1 MKLIKI
7 ISEKR
12 FILINIFLF
21 SYIFINLL
29 DGERG
34 LLSYYD
40 KKILKDSLIFEKN
53 LLSNQL
59 IVVEKKNRLLTEEI
73 DLDYLEMMYR
83 IKFMV
88 GKPDE
93 KIYSFE

>member
-7 ISEKR
+7 ISEKK

-40 KKILKDSLIFEKN
+40 KKNLKDSLILEKN

-88 GKPDE
+88 GKPNE
-93 KIYSFE
+93 KIYVK

>member
-7 ISEKR
+7 ISEKK

-40 KKILKDSLIFEKN
+40 KKNLKDSLIFEKN

-59 IVVEKKNRLLTEEI
+59 IVVEKKI
-73 DLDYLEMMYR
+73 GY
-83 IKFMV
+83 
-88 GKPDE
+88 
-93 KIYSFE
+93 

>member
-7 ISEKR
+7 ISEKK

-40 KKILKDSLIFEKN
+40 KKNLKDSLILEKN

>member
-7 ISEKR
+7 ISEKK

-40 KKILKDSLIFEKN
+40 KKNLKDSLIFEKN

-93 KIYSFE
+93 KIYSSE

>member
-7 ISEKR
+7 ISEKK

-40 KKILKDSLIFEKN
+40 KKNLKDSLIFEKN